1 LISRPTEKMHMK
13 IPEIISTG
21 NPLVKRIL
29 RLQQKLAERKSSG
42 LFVVEGRREVS
53 LALRSGVRVA
63 HLLVCPEIYTADAAY
78 PVDLDEAAGRTLV
91 EVSRAAYNKL
101 AYRENKEGILL
112 VAGKQ
117 LPGLDQIIL
126 KPDPLVLVLEAL
138 EKPGNLGAILRTADA
153 AGMDAVLICDPGTDV
168 FNPNVI
174 RSSLGCVFTVPISV
188 CKPAEAT
195 DWIRRLPAGPSGK
208 KPKILAAALQKAS
221 DYYLEDL
228 SGPTAL
234 VFGAED
240 KGLSD
245 YWREHADALVRIPMS
260 GSIDSLNV
268 SVSVAILAFDA
279 VRQRR
284 TGK

>member
-1 LISRPTEKMHMK
+1 MK
-13 IPEIISTG
+13 IPEIISTS

-63 HLLVCPEIYTADAAY
+63 HILVCPEIYKADAAY
-78 PVDLDEAAGRTLV
+78 PVDLNRETGRTLV
-91 EVSRAAYNKL
+91 EVSRAVYNKL
-101 AYRENKEGILL
+101 AYRENLEGVLL
-112 VAGKQ
+112 VAGKE
-117 LPGLDQIIL
+117 LAALDQIGL
-126 KPDPLVLVLEAL
+126 KPDPLVLVLEAV

-174 RSSLGCVFTVPISV
+174 RSSLGCVFTVPVAV
-188 CKPAEAT
+188 CNPKEAA

-208 KPKILAAALQKAS
+208 KPKILAAALQRAS

-240 KGLSD
+240 KGLSA

-268 SVSVAILAFDA
+268 SVSVAILAFEA
-279 VRQRR
+279 VRQRK